1 MHQLLLQ
8 PSCHLCLCMMLSE
21 TGPSEPIPCIK
32 LKCSSQLL
40 LFSGLLS
47 TAHPASWNHAE
58 IELFCIR
65 PAFQSLVC
73 DTPLPPFLVWFG
85 FFQVVSNAVEMKQRG
100 MKGCFWV
107 NRGGCPLLS
116 QSHCSRFTWIREELR
131 MKRGT
136 AIPLIRALI
145 LLLSL
150 SVPLIKICS
159 CISVSLLTTFRYTL
173 RVLTSPF
180 SLSSTLIQY
189 CSPKSC

>member
-1 MHQLLLQ
+1 MLVRISGLEELLKVIYFTH
-8 PSCHLCLCMMLSE
+8 PPPIWCTSCFYNQVVIFAYAWCFQRQGRQS
-21 TGPSEPIPCIK
+21 PFPCIK

-58 IELFCIR
+58 IELFCVR

-85 FFQVVSNAVEMKQRG
+85 FFQVVSNAVEMKQGG

-116 QSHCSRFTWIREELR
+116 QSHCGRFTWIREGLR

-136 AIPLIRALI
+136 AIPLIRQLWFF
-145 LLLSL
+145 L
-150 SVPLIKICS
+150 
-159 CISVSLLTTFRYTL
+159 
-173 RVLTSPF
+173 SPF
-180 SLSSTLIQY
+180 QSLW
-189 CSPKSC
+189 